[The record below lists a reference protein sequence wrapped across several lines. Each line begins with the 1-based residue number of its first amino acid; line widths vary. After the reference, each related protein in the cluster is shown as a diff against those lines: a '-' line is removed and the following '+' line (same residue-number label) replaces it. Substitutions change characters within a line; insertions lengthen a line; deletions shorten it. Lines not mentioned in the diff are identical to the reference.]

1 MINSFLIYS
10 NPLALLCSYCECFAA
25 GVYCGDSCTCQ
36 GCFNRPEYEKTVM
49 EAREQIESRNPL
61 AFAPKIVLTT
71 EVSPIVNKVSNLG
84 FFEL

>member
-1 MINSFLIYS
+1 
-10 NPLALLCSYCECFAA
+10 
-25 GVYCGDSCTCQ
+25 
-36 GCFNRPEYEKTVM
+36 M